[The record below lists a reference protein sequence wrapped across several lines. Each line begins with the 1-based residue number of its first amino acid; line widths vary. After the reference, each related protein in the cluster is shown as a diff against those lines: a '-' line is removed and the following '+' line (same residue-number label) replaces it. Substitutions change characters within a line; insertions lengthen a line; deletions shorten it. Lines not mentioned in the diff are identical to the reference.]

1 MAFPGLLFFGV
12 FSDAIVAG
20 EGKAE
25 EISKEGKKGFEY
37 VIAVLESKMLLI
49 HCQRENWGEER
60 EKEGVIWKISELS
73 E

>member
-1 MAFPGLLFFGV
+1 MRVKQRKFLKRERRV
-12 FSDAIVAG
+12 
-20 EGKAE
+20 
-25 EISKEGKKGFEY
+25 FEY